1 MAWPAAST
9 GTTIGVIRCAGLP
22 KALICAAFATGETLC
37 QAQAKKDSGV
47 IRLEAM
53 RLPKHGEGFL
63 ILSLRRQM
71 MPFAQA
77 GEESETIRRQ
87 IFPADKRYRS
97 SSPNHL

>member
-1 MAWPAAST
+1 
-9 GTTIGVIRCAGLP
+9 
-22 KALICAAFATGETLC
+22 
-37 QAQAKKDSGV
+37 V

-87 IFPADKRYRS
+87 IFSRR
-97 SSPNHL
+97 